1 MDTRRL
7 AELAPRAAAFA
18 LPAVCVL
25 SLLLPAGRDFW
36 YHNFAAP
43 VLADVRGEP
52 VDGVGATY
60 NPYNTLAY
68 GVGFYL
74 GFLGVNSLLARWRI
88 TVDGRFVMAA
98 VPLVVLGGVA
108 RTLEDAGQ
116 FNEPVQYLFISPL
129 IYFALG
135 ASAVG
140 LLALGAALRR
150 RTNESPS
157 TALALG
163 LALLAAALAGYGAWW
178 LLVSGDW
185 VDPARWALLVL
196 ATAALV
202 TWRWG
207 GRPLRDPVLLLGIG
221 GALAL
226 GLALLHLT
234 QYPLEHPAVIWRTL
248 GVTALLTAA
257 VAGLARLLRRWWSP
271 AAIFAT
277 PTALA
282 LYAAHFVD
290 GVATWIGIEYHG
302 YLEKHVVPDWFIAQ
316 AGTAAVML
324 PLKFVVVTIV
334 VWLLARAAEEQ
345 PEQRGLLYLLTLFLL
360 TLGLAPG
367 IRDILRLAL
376 GV

>member
-7 AELAPRAAAFA
+7 AELAPRVAAFA

-60 NPYNTLAY
+60 NIYNTLAY

-74 GFLGVNSLLARWRI
+74 GFLGTNRLLARWRI
-88 TVDGRFVMAA
+88 TVDGRFVMVA
-98 VPLVVLGGVA
+98 VPLMVLGGAA

-116 FNEPVQYLFISPL
+116 FDAPVQYLFISPL
-129 IYFALG
+129 IYFTLG
-135 ASAVG
+135 AFAVG
-140 LLALGAALRR
+140 LLALGAGLRR
-150 RTNESPS
+150 RAGEPRPT
-157 TALALG
+157 G
-163 LALLAAALAGYGAWW
+163 LALLATALATYGAWW

-226 GLALLHLT
+226 GLALLHLA
-234 QYPLEHPAVIWRTL
+234 QYPLERPAVIWRTL
-248 GVTALLTAA
+248 GAAALLTAG
-257 VAGLARLLRRWWSP
+257 VAAAALLARRWWP
-271 AAIFAT
+271 AAAMFAT

-282 LYAAHFVD
+282 LYAAHFID
-290 GVATWIGIEYHG
+290 GAATWIGIDYHG
-302 YLEKHVVPDWFIAQ
+302 YSEKHVVPDWFIAH

-334 VWLLARAAEEQ
+334 VWLLARAAQEQ
-345 PEQRGLLYLLTLFLL
+345 PEQQGLLHLLTLFLL

-367 IRDILRLAL
+367 VRDFLRLAL
-376 GV
+376 DV